1 MTTSPSS
8 AAKPAP
14 KPVPEGFSPRVYGFS
29 KWLLRVWARIWLRL
43 RLEGLEN
50 APKSGSLLA
59 VGNHASYLD
68 PPLLGCG
75 LPRPVLYLA
84 KKELANFAPLRW
96 WLRKVGV
103 GLIDRNA
110 PSKDVLRTLSNAL
123 AAGSCVAMFPEGTRS
138 EDGLVA
144 PFGSGVEF
152 LVRRTGASVL
162 PIGIEGSFRSY
173 PRGAKFPR
181 PTKCVVR
188 VGQPWPAERV
198 LAPGGIEA
206 LRAEVARLAHAELRR
221 PRADGAATSAS
232 APVDAATGD
241 HGPGPVPAE
250 TPSSPSAGN
259 RS

>member
-1 MTTSPSS
+1 MTTTAPSS
-8 AAKPAP
+8 PKAER
-14 KPVPEGFSPRVYGFS
+14 KPVPEGFSSFVYGCS
-29 KWLLRVWARIWLRL
+29 KWLLRMWARVWLRL
-43 RLEGLEN
+43 SIQGLAN
-50 APKSGSLLA
+50 APKSGALLA

-84 KKELANFAPLRW
+84 KKELAGFAPLRW

-138 EDGLVA
+138 EDGLVGS
-144 PFGSGVEF
+144 FGSGVEF
-152 LVRRTGASVL
+152 LVRRTKAAVL
-162 PIGIEGSFRSY
+162 PIGIQGSFRSY
-173 PRGAKFPR
+173 PRGAAFPR
-181 PTKCVVR
+181 PTKCIVR
-188 VGQPWPAERV
+188 VGEPWPAERV

-206 LRAEVARLAHAELRR
+206 LRAEVARLAHAELR
-221 PRADGAATSAS
+221 PIAGATSES
-232 APVDAATGD
+232 APVS
-241 HGPGPVPAE
+241 HGPGTLPAD
-250 TPSSPSAGN
+250 PPPSPSAGT

>member
-1 MTTSPSS
+1 M
-8 AAKPAP
+8 
-14 KPVPEGFSPRVYGFS
+14 
-29 KWLLRVWARIWLRL
+29 
-43 RLEGLEN
+43 
-50 APKSGSLLA
+50 
-59 VGNHASYLD
+59 
-68 PPLLGCG
+68 
-75 LPRPVLYLA
+75 LYLA

-181 PTKCVVR
+181 PTKCIVR

-206 LRAEVARLAHAELRR
+206 LRAEVARLARAALR
-221 PRADGAATSAS
+221 PAAAGP
-232 APVDAATGD
+232 APVDSVRGK
-241 HGPGPVPAE
+241 HGPEAPSAE
-250 TPSSPSAGN
+250 SPRSPSSPSSPSVGN